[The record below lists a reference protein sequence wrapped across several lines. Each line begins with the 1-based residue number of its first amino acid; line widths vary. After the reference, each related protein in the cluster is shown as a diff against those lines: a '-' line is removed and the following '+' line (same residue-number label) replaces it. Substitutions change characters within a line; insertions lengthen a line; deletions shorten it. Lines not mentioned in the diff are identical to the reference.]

1 MRPLRLIA
9 AATRQADHALGR
21 LAGRARVLVDVR
33 TPMNLAVL
41 GPVWRVLVD
50 DPRVTVAFTA
60 EDVAGI
66 RGALAANGL
75 ADRLMTA
82 AKARWTRFDLALTAD
97 AWNHVALARCRRRMN
112 FFHGVAG
119 KYDLDDPARLAGA
132 ALGSMD
138 RLAFINAERRD
149 RYVAAGLVSPAQA
162 VLVGFPKLDA
172 LVNGAW
178 DAATVRRELG
188 LAPALPTI
196 LYAPTFS
203 TANSLH
209 THGDSIVDALLATG
223 ANVVVKL
230 HDRSMI
236 PSPKH
241 TAGIDWPARLA
252 RFTGNTRFALATGSD
267 AGPYLA
273 AADVLVT
280 DHSTVGFEFA
290 LLDRPI
296 VVIDAPALKAEA
308 RIADDKWQ
316 MLRAIA
322 DVVYT
327 PATLGDAVEAALA
340 SPGRVSPE
348 RARARE
354 LFAHA
359 GSATNRAL
367 AVVYELLELSYGGAT
382 VQDPPCIRG
391 PRLAVQTRHE
401 VR

>member
-1 MRPLRLIA
+1 
-9 AATRQADHALGR
+9 
-21 LAGRARVLVDVR
+21 
-33 TPMNLAVL
+33 MNLAVL
-41 GPVWRVLVD
+41 RPVWKVLAD
-50 DPRVTVAFTA
+50 DPRVAVTFTA
-60 EDVAGI
+60 EDHAGI
-66 RGALAANGL
+66 RAALTDDGM

-82 AKARWTRFDLALTAD
+82 GEARWTRFDLALTAD
-97 AWNHVALARCRRRMN
+97 AWNHVGLARCRRRMN

-149 RYVAAGLVSPAQA
+149 RYVAAGLISSAQA

-178 DAATVRRELG
+178 DAAMVRSELG
-188 LAPALPTI
+188 LAPALPTV

-209 THGDSIVDALLATG
+209 RHGEAIIDALLATG
-223 ANVVVKL
+223 VNVVVKL
-230 HDRSMI
+230 HDRSMA
-236 PSPKH
+236 PSSKH
-241 TAGIDWPARLA
+241 TGGIDWPARLA
-252 RFTGNTRFALATGSD
+252 RFNGNTRFALATGSD

-296 VVIDAPALKAEA
+296 IVIDAPALRIAA

-340 SPGRVSPE
+340 NPARFTRE

-359 GSATNRAL
+359 GSATHRAL
-367 AVVYELLELSYGGAT
+367 AVVYELLELSPA
-382 VQDPPCIRG
+382 P
-391 PRLAVQTRHE
+391 HE
-401 VR
+401 VFHRHRHA